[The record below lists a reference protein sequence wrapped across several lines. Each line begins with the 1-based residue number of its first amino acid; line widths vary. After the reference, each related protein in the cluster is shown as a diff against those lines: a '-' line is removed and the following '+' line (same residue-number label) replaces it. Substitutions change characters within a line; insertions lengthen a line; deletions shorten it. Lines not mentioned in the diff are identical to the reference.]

1 MLETNRYGTQAGL
14 ASNPGR
20 YKGLD
25 SRLGRDGWSIHAHL
39 IGENFSARDGSE
51 REAAMT
57 GYTLLGVT
65 PRLEELIRDALM
77 TSEGSLRAELSLW
90 SQSDRDTISFQLV
103 QRAHKQSNCRY
114 VCVCVYSICSHALYR
129 EYLHQVLMGSVVCL
143 PEYHPPARVSQ
154 LIGCFQCPPLLAHSM
169 LPMSPPPSS

>member
-114 VCVCVYSICSHALYR
+114 VCMCVQYLLSCSL
-129 EYLHQVLMGSVVCL
+129 QGVLAPSVDGQCC
-143 PEYHPPARVSQ
+143 VSTR
-154 LIGCFQCPPLLAHSM
+154 IPSPSKSESAHRM